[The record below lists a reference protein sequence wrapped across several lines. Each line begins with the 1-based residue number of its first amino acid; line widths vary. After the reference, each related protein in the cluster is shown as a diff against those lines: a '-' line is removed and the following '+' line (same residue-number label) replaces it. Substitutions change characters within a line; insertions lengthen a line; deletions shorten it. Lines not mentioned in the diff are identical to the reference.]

1 MKKNVLYII
10 IGVILLVF
18 AIAAIFTSKQS
29 SANTIAPQGNYKTV
43 HDVQGIAFDVNTAF
57 TSKATAISEISD
69 DMDISRDE
77 YYVYKNGTSKYL
89 LFCMNDI
96 VIAAEKGTS
105 FNFGEE
111 IDYSSVQNSGISGV
125 WFESNAENLK
135 YKRDG
140 DKVICE
146 VNGGFCV
153 TSEVYED
160 YVGKICVMNNG
171 SEEWGIFVGVPGKD
185 IKYKKL
191 DSAAKDGIEYILS
204 TMQYSDIVNE
214 RPEEIY
220 EVAIGNEDTRT
231 EEDKGNEP
239 TQITPVPT
247 ETPEEPVDD
256 EKTEE
261 DSEEEEAQTEQTG
274 DASSDD
280 SDKDSEDVEIVDAED
295 GEEGDADKADT
306 TPTPEPTG
314 EADEVE
320 KESEEP
326 TPTPEPTETP
336 TPVPTETPEEEQ
348 SDEATPTP
356 NPTPE
361 AVAVEENVEK
371 QNKRGEALNL
381 SNQRKLVKIDN
392 KAYSSSIYSMLSLK
406 DNGIISEYD
415 LSTGNLVTPI
425 ISIRR
430 VYTGQTAIRKIK
442 DYCID
447 YNDFNYFDPPV
458 GCSWHLAE
466 YYILW
471 KNCPTRPYIDIKL
484 KGLDGENL
492 RYKGIKYDKRT
503 YDIFSYKKEEDN
515 IEGNVFCFYAVPN
528 GCKDYV
534 LECGTG
540 NIDKENSGCSAAYFR
555 VKY

>member
-1 MKKNVLYII
+1 MKKNIVYIV
-10 IGVILLVF
+10 IGVIILVF
-18 AIAAIFTSKQS
+18 AIAAIFTSKQNA
-29 SANTIAPQGNYKTV
+29 ANTIAPQGNYKTV

-105 FNFGEE
+105 FNFGDKL
-111 IDYSSVQNSGISGV
+111 DYSSVQNSGISGI
-125 WFESNAENLK
+125 WFESNAEDLK
-135 YKRDG
+135 YKKDG
-140 DKVICE
+140 NKTICE

-171 SEEWGIFVGVPGKD
+171 SEEWSIFVGVPGEN

-191 DSAAKDGIEYILS
+191 SDNAKEGIEYIIS
-204 TMQYSDIVNE
+204 TMQYSDVVNE
-214 RPEEIY
+214 RPEEVY
-220 EVAIGNEDTRT
+220 EVSIGNEDTRGEDT
-231 EEDKGNEP
+231 ENNA
-239 TQITPVPT
+239 TTITP
-247 ETPEEPVDD
+247 TPETD
-256 EKTEE
+256 EQSTE
-261 DSEEEEAQTEQTG
+261 TG
-274 DASSDD
+274 DANAPVDEEAETPDKSEIEDTDSEKTATDKENSDE
-280 SDKDSEDVEIVDAED
+280 SEEGSEDVEVVEIEDQDEKSEDSNPESDDKEPDAEKV
-295 GEEGDADKADT
+295 EDT
-306 TPTPEPTG
+306 TPTPEPTQ
-314 EADEVE
+314 
-320 KESEEP
+320 
-326 TPTPEPTETP
+326 TPTPEPTAE
-336 TPVPTETPEEEQ
+336 PVEE
-348 SDEATPTP
+348 AA
-356 NPTPE
+356 PTPE
-361 AVAVEENVEK
+361 PTPAAVAVEENVEK
-371 QNKRGEALNL
+371 QNKRGEAINV
-381 SNQRKLVKIDN
+381 SNQRKLVRIDN
-392 KAYSSSIYSMLSLK
+392 KAYSSTIYSMLSLK
-406 DNGIISEYD
+406 DNGIINEYD
-415 LSTGNLVTPI
+415 LSTGNLVSPI

-430 VYTGQTAIRKIK
+430 VYTGQTAVKMIK

-458 GCSWHLAE
+458 GCSWHVAE

-503 YDIFSYKKEEDN
+503 YDIFSYKEEKDN
-515 IEGNVFCFYAVPN
+515 VEGNVFCFYAVPN

-540 NIDKENSGCSAAYFR
+540 SIDKENSGCSAAYFR
-555 VKY
+555 IKY